1 MTDTMCSE
9 LLTIVIPTRDRPEFL
24 EKCLRSVFDD
34 QTALSQV
41 IVSDNST
48 VDQAVIGKL
57 QDKYRFAYVRQS
69 GQLSQDVH
77 LNICCLELPSTRWV
91 LLLHDD
97 DELYPDGIRNLQSF
111 LPGREDAGIVI
122 AGIQHIDRQG
132 AVRGQWMPKR
142 RGTFKG
148 EDGLL
153 RLGLDGWAFPPATV
167 FNVEA
172 SRQMG
177 GFIGINGVASDHTF
191 ALKLAYRYGV
201 AFFTE
206 IVGRYRSGPHQIF
219 HFSNTEEAEAWLD
232 FTIREAELVRTIGCS
247 DNAVEQLLDYR
258 TWSVFL
264 AIAPSCLESH
274 ASLLFR
280 VVRKCLDVSPGL
292 GEWQKRARE
301 SYPFLFSRFQWFV
314 YLIFKV
320 ARTVLPAPLRRRL
333 RTAR

>member
-1 MTDTMCSE
+1 MTS
-9 LLTIVIPTRDRPEFL
+9 LLTIVIPTRDRPDFL
-24 EKCLRSVFDD
+24 EKSLRSVFER
-34 QTALSQV
+34 QTTIPQV

-48 VDQAVIGKL
+48 VDRPAIGEL
-57 QDKYRFAYVRQS
+57 RDKYRFAYVRQS
-69 GQLSQDVH
+69 GHLSQNVH

-97 DELYPDGIRNLQSF
+97 DELYPDSIRNLESF
-111 LPGREDAGIVI
+111 LEGCADAGIVVG
-122 AGIQHIDRQG
+122 GIEHIDRQD
-132 AVRGQWMPKR
+132 AVRGQWIPNV

-219 HFSNTEEAEAWLD
+219 HFSNPQEAEAWLD
-232 FTIREAELVRTIGCS
+232 FTIREAGLVRTIGCS
-247 DNAVEQLLDYR
+247 ARAVEQLLDYR

-264 AIAPSCLESH
+264 AIAPSCLDSH
-274 ASLLFR
+274 PSLLFR
-280 VVRKCLDVSPGL
+280 VVRKCLDVSPGC
-292 GEWQKRARE
+292 GEWQNSVRE
-301 SYPFLFSRFQWFV
+301 RYPFLFSRFQWFV
-314 YLIFKV
+314 YSIFKA
-320 ARTVLPAPLRRRL
+320 ARAVLPAPLRRRL
-333 RTAR
+333 KTASG